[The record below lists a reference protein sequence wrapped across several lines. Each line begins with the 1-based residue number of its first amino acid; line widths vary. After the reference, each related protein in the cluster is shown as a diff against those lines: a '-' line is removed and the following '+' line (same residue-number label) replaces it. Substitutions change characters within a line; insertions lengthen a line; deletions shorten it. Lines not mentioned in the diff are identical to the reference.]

1 MQQFLL
7 ILKSHL
13 FSEVFEEREEE
24 RREKDGEEGM
34 IKNIT
39 FFFNVTCHISYV
51 ANFIFK
57 FNSFCL

>member
-39 FFFNVTCHISYV
+39 FFF
-51 ANFIFK
+51 
-57 FNSFCL
+57 

>member
-39 FFFNVTCHISYV
+39 FFFLMSLAIS
-51 ANFIFK
+51 AM
-57 FNSFCL
+57 